1 MPPWFRQGEP
11 SSGFARCSRP
21 SFACALDY
29 TDAWSGWNGH
39 AAPMQ
44 TELSPIERHDGT
56 SDGISSTLP
65 NCSLKNAVAS
75 WIAMRE
81 SRLQQ
86 RGDPARAIF
95 SNARETSIC
104 PSVQP
109 SFFNGAFW
117 EMIAYAIPTDAAAPQ
132 TPHLAHAPPGTHR
145 ERSRSSVKSAARR
158 SLLPGSPWAARKHA
172 SITAPSM

>member
-1 MPPWFRQGEP
+1 MPPWFRQAEP
-11 SSGFARCSRP
+11 SNNFAKCSRP
-21 SFACALDY
+21 SFACALAY
-29 TDAWSGWNGH
+29 TDAWSGWNGQ

-44 TELSPIERHDGT
+44 TELSAAERHDGAAG
-56 SDGISSTLP
+56 GISSTSP

-104 PSVQP
+104 PSDHP
-109 SFFNGAFW
+109 SFFSGAFW
-117 EMIAYAIPTDAAAPQ
+117 ETIAYAMPTDAAAPQ
-132 TPHLAHAPPGTHR
+132 IPHLAHAPPGTHR
-145 ERSRSSVKSAARR
+145 ERLRSSAKSAARR
-158 SLLPGSPWAARKHA
+158 PLFPGSPWAARKHA
-172 SITAPSM
+172 SIAAPSM